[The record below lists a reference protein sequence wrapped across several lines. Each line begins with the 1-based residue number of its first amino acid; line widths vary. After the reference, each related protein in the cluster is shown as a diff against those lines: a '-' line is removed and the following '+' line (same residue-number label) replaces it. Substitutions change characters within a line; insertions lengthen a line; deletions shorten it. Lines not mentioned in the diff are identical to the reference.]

1 MIPWDEVLHST
12 EKKTEINKLDI
23 LHKRELKT
31 FISLK
36 QGSLYDCLHVF
47 GDASVVGYWETF
59 YSAFYHSSGV
69 NQSLIASKSWL
80 SNIPS
85 EYTETR
91 TDCHAHGLKSSC

>member
-12 EKKTEINKLDI
+12 EKKSERKKLDI

-69 NQSLIASKSWL
+69 NQSLIASKSDFL
-80 SNIPS
+80 IYRVNIPRQ
-85 EYTETR
+85 EPTAM
-91 TDCHAHGLKSSC
+91 HMV